1 VRFGFLPFAVV
12 GDGQTLPFPT
22 RLSLGNLNWTIESTT
37 EYSAVFA

>member
-1 VRFGFLPFAVV
+1 VRFGFLPFSVV
-12 GDGQTLPFPT
+12 GAGQTLPLLT